1 MKFRR
6 YQLLSF
12 QTPSLIPYW
21 VLGGALVVT
30 FAAAFYVHRTAP
42 AKDRSRFDNS
52 VKQIITTLDGRLDTY
67 KALLRAGTGL
77 FAASHVVE
85 PGQVHRFVA
94 AVGFAQRDPAGR
106 RIALRMPSPT

>member
-30 FAAAFYVHRTAP
+30 FAAALYVHRTAQ
-42 AKDRSRFDNS
+42 AKDRSRFENS

-85 PGQVHRFVA
+85 PGEFHRFVDELDLA
-94 AVGFAQRDPAGR
+94 HR
-106 RIALRMPSPT
+106 